1 MAALRVV
8 PTSRVA
14 MDTSSLLTAF
24 GPPLTFQA
32 PAPKLII
39 SDEFN
44 RGVNSVFS
52 LNFSSTGKGPF
63 MAGKAENMLQRCT
76 FQGGGGGGKEWSS
89 GVRDMAPPLEE
100 LSSLKHHSLILIPIL
115 RKSVVD
121 IFRQQFKTFD
131 PNNVLSL
138 KCVAHKKKS

>member
-1 MAALRVV
+1 MAALGVV
-8 PTSRVA
+8 PASRVA
-14 MDTSSLLTAF
+14 MDTSSLLIAF
-24 GPPLTFQA
+24 VPPLTFQA

-63 MAGKAENMLQRCT
+63 MAGKAENMPQRCT
-76 FQGGGGGGKEWSS
+76 FQVRGGGKECSS

-100 LSSLKHHSLILIPIL
+100 LSSLKHHSLILRPIL

-131 PNNVLSL
+131 PNNVFSL
-138 KCVAHKKKS
+138 KCVAHKKKI